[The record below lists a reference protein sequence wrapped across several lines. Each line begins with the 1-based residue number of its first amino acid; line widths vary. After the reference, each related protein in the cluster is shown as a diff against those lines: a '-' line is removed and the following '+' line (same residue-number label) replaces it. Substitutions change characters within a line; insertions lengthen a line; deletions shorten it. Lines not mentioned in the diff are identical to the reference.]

1 MLILDSANVCQ
12 NDYQILD
19 MICRSFTDHYNFLL
33 GLSSLNTEVD
43 NFFFQ
48 EEFDQYKLY
57 DC

>member
-1 MLILDSANVCQ
+1 MLTLDSASVYQ
-12 NDYQILD
+12 KDYQILD
-19 MICRSFTDHYNFLL
+19 MICMSFMEHYNFML
-33 GLSSLNTEVD
+33 GLPFNTEVD

>member
-1 MLILDSANVCQ
+1 MLILDSANVYQ

-19 MICRSFTDHYNFLL
+19 MTCRSFMDHYNFLL

-43 NFFFQ
+43 NFFFR